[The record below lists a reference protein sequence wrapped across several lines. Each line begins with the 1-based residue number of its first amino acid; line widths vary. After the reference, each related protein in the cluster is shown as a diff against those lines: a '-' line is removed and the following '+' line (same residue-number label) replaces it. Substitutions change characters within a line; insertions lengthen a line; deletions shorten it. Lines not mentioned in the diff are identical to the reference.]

1 VRVVARLLRV
11 HRLVSRLLPSL
22 VVVVVVVC
30 IMRVVLNIFYI
41 RHFI

>member
-1 VRVVARLLRV
+1 VVIAV
-11 HRLVSRLLPSL
+11 I
-22 VVVVVVVC
+22 VVVC